1 MSSEYRHQTN
11 QKRLTNET
19 KASSTVPLGN
29 LKNWRKAVE
38 EIKSWPEYTEQPTHS
53 LDDMA
58 RQLRIAKL
66 FYKDESQRF
75 GREIGSF
82 KALGAP
88 YAVFTLL
95 ADEVEKCTG
104 TRPTSAQLRSGEFKS
119 ITERVTVCVSTDGN
133 QGRGLAYGSMI
144 FHCRCVIY
152 IHAHVSAERK
162 EAIERYGAICIRQ
175 NSEYEATFKRAKE
188 DARMNDWHFVSSTS
202 VDNFNE
208 PLSQRV
214 MGAYQIMV
222 QEALEQIPEVEKVT
236 HVFTQGGVGSMPAAV
251 FMSFVERLK
260 DNPPRCIIVE
270 PTEADGLYQS
280 AVHGKPTPS
289 KGTLKTLMAGLAC
302 RDVSPAAWS
311 ALEYLCSD
319 YLTIPDSWVVDA
331 MKALATGAG
340 DADVPVVS
348 GESASGGMGVMLKQA
363 LDPELRERLGI
374 NENSRV
380 VLIGCEGATDE
391 AIFADIVGESADDVF
406 ARQANTLRQ
415 VAA

>member
-1 MSSEYRHQTN
+1 MSTEYRHQSN
-11 QKRLTNET
+11 PKRLTLGAKE
-19 KASSTVPLGN
+19 SSTVSIDN
-29 LKNWRKAVE
+29 LQNWREAVR
-38 EIKSWPEYTEQPTHS
+38 EIKSWPEYVEQPTHS
-53 LDDMA
+53 LDSMA
-58 RQLRIAKL
+58 KRLGIAKL

-88 YAVFTLL
+88 YAVYSLL
-95 ADEVEKCTG
+95 ADEVEKRTG
-104 TRPTSAQLRSGEFKS
+104 TRPTSAQLRAGEFKS

-133 QGRGLAYGSMI
+133 QGRGLAYGAMI
-144 FHCRCVIY
+144 FHCRCVVY
-152 IHAHVSAERK
+152 IHGHVSAARK

-175 NSEYEATFKRAKE
+175 DSEYEATFKRAKE

-214 MGAYQIMV
+214 MGAYQVMV
-222 QEALEQIPEVEKVT
+222 QEAIEQIPEVEKVT

-280 AVHGKPTPS
+280 AVQGKPTPS
-289 KGTLKTLMAGLAC
+289 KGSLKTLMAGLAC

-319 YLTIPDSWVVDA
+319 YLTVPDYWAADA
-331 MKALATGAG
+331 MKALAIGTGE
-340 DADVPVVS
+340 ADIPIVS
-348 GESASGGMGVMLKQA
+348 GESASGGMGVMLMQA
-363 LDPELRERLGI
+363 HDPELRERLGI
-374 NENSRV
+374 NEDSRV
-380 VLIGCEGATDE
+380 LLIGCEGATDE
-391 AIFADIVGESADDVF
+391 AIYADIVGETPDDVF
-406 ARQANTLRQ
+406 ARQSHAMKQ
-415 VAA
+415 VAV